1 MVDLPDARLLRDLP
15 TAHAVA
21 LRLVARGAA
30 TDEIAETLGLAPD
43 AVPGLLAI
51 AHAKLAELA
60 LHPSVSDRDGGRA

>member
-30 TDEIAETLGLAPD
+30 AAEIAETLGLAPE

-51 AHAKLAELA
+51 AHAKLAEL
-60 LHPSVSDRDGGRA
+60 DRAISTGDLDGGPA